1 MADSHRPSLPSGNSN
16 EFICQTCNRRLRFED
31 NDDPSNLEAEVSAY
45 AEFADHDAFKAPDL
59 FAAESFVLVSGHSSP
74 KANKPPNTDENSPPS
89 PTGGLK
95 GELETF
101 KKLMDIANANIPC
114 INPLCENCFSKVQTD
129 LDTQVE
135 NVTRDIQKFE
145 QALQEKGIK
154 LDEEEDV
161 PDIPEINEQD
171 EELTRELE
179 SILERRKE
187 LERQTVEFHKA
198 EKQLSELE
206 DKFLLESNQFWL
218 EIRDMDAEHARVRQ
232 RIRSVTEQLDMMK
245 RTNVYDDAFHIY
257 YDGHFGTISGLRLG
271 RLDGQQVEWEEINA
285 ALGQAML
292 LLDVLAART
301 DFTFERYKLY
311 PMGSVSSIEDT
322 RRKAEHSMYG
332 TKGLFGERGLSE
344 ALPCFLDCIRQLTN
358 HARRYDPNFSPKYT
372 IDVKNGK
379 IGDAENSN
387 MVSISP
393 HQSSNEEW
401 TRSLK
406 YMLTNLKFL
415 LAWVA
420 RYYPI

>member
-1 MADSHRPSLPSGNSN
+1 MPDSHHSSIPTG

-31 NDDPSNLEAEVSAY
+31 NEDPEGLGVEVSAY
-45 AEFADHDAFKAPDL
+45 VDFQKHEAYKPPD
-59 FAAESFVLVSGHSSP
+59 FAAESFVLVSGHSP
-74 KANKPPNTDENSPPS
+74 KSSKTQSTDEDMDLPS
-89 PTGGLK
+89 LTSGLK

-114 INPLCENCFSKVQTD
+114 INPLCENCFSKVQAD
-129 LDTQVE
+129 LDRQVE
-135 NVTRDIQKFE
+135 SVTQDIQKFGS
-145 QALQEKGIK
+145 ALREKG
-154 LDEEEDV
+154 LSVDEKEAV
-161 PDIPEINEQD
+161 PDIPEIKEQD
-171 EELTRELE
+171 EELQKELAA
-179 SILERRKE
+179 IVKRRKE

-198 EKQLSELE
+198 EKQLTELE

-285 ALGQAML
+285 GLGQAML

-322 RRKAEHSMYG
+322 RRKAEHNMYG

-379 IGDAENSN
+379 IGDAENNN

-393 HQSSNEEW
+393 LQSSNEEW